1 NESGRTWVISNPE
14 SCNRLGNPVAYKLH
28 SQGQPTLLADE
39 NSSIANRATV
49 MQHALWVT
57 RYNREQRYPTGDYAN
72 QNPGYDGIRDWISE
86 DRDVDGQR
94 NVGWHTFG
102 LTHFP
107 RVEDWPIMPTD
118 VAGVTLRAD
127 GVFDRAPVL

>member
-1 NESGRTWVISNPE
+1 
-14 SCNRLGNPVAYKLH
+14 
-28 SQGQPTLLADE
+28 
-39 NSSIANRATV
+39 

-127 GVFDRAPVL
+127 GVFDRAPVLDVPAPVKQHDCAATDSDSCGCEH